1 MAFPSFSFHR
11 PAAGSLAVA
20 LGSSVSAS
28 HVVGKTIS
36 TFIDVR
42 RKTNEYGDRAGFR
55 QFALYITTYAS
66 APSHQATTHFDH
78 VHLRCESLKKTCVS
92 Y

>member
-1 MAFPSFSFHR
+1 MTFPSFNFHR

-36 TFIDVR
+36 TFIDDR
-42 RKTNEYGDRAGFR
+42 RKTNEYGDHAGFR
-55 QFALYITTYAS
+55 QFALYICFGAIAPGYNSLRSCAS
-66 APSHQATTHFDH
+66 P
-78 VHLRCESLKKTCVS
+78 LRPSLKQTCVS